1 MAFANFSF
9 VVYAKTATQL
19 TLLLSPEL
27 LFLFIEVSVGETSA
41 KYLYSGWF
49 LSDSRKFQWD
59 NNRTETSKYKE
70 TSFYSEF
77 GKDIL
82 QKTIKKIH
90 FNSGCDLYNFLL
102 KVTLTQAQFR
112 KRIEGKSK
120 GPPLARVAL
129 RISNSFFLLL
139 IFAKLMQP
147 TRNTP

>member
-9 VVYAKTATQL
+9 VVYAKNCYSTYT
-19 TLLLSPEL
+19 PFEL

-49 LSDSRKFQWD
+49 PSDSRKFPWD

-82 QKTIKKIH
+82 
-90 FNSGCDLYNFLL
+90 
-102 KVTLTQAQFR
+102 
-112 KRIEGKSK
+112 
-120 GPPLARVAL
+120 
-129 RISNSFFLLL
+129 
-139 IFAKLMQP
+139 
-147 TRNTP
+147 

>member
-1 MAFANFSF
+1 MNALGVQTLEAYHLQKVHGWHLPILVLLFTL
-9 VVYAKTATQL
+9 KTATQL

-49 LSDSRKFQWD
+49 PSDSRKFQWD

-82 QKTIKKIH
+82 
-90 FNSGCDLYNFLL
+90 
-102 KVTLTQAQFR
+102 
-112 KRIEGKSK
+112 
-120 GPPLARVAL
+120 
-129 RISNSFFLLL
+129 
-139 IFAKLMQP
+139 
-147 TRNTP
+147 